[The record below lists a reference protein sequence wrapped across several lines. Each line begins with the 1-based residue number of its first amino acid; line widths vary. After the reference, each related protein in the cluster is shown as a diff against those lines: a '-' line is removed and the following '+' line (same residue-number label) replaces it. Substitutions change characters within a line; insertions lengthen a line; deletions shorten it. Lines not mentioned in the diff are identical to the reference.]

1 MKRAILGLTSLVGAG
16 LFAASSAATAQMV
29 GEDDFPKL
37 LATAQGFT
45 INPQRLD
52 PYRKYNFRVLMDGRY
67 ISGIHYISPL
77 RMRTA
82 SIDYREG
89 GNQGTL
95 RTTPGLTTYPS
106 ITMKRGLT
114 HAREFQNWVDAGG
127 TFGARRNLNEYL
139 KDIRI
144 ELFNE
149 AGQVAHAWNLY
160 RCWPSEYVPVSGMNA
175 LKPELAEESLT
186 IRCDGWE
193 RDRDIREPS
202 PR

>member
-1 MKRAILGLTSLVGAG
+1 MRSTVLGLVNL
-16 LFAASSAATAQMV
+16 ASAVLLAMSGQATAQMA
-29 GEDDFPKL
+29 GDNDFPRL
-37 LATAQGFT
+37 LTATQGFT
-45 INPQRLD
+45 VNPQRLD
-52 PYRKYNFRVLMDGRY
+52 PYRKYNFRVRMEGRY
-67 ISGIHYISPL
+67 ITGIHYISPL

-114 HAREFQNWVDAGG
+114 HSREFQDWVDAGG
-127 TFGARRNLNEYL
+127 TFGSRRDLDNYL

-160 RCWPSEYVPVSGMNA
+160 RCWPSEYIPVSGMNA

-193 RDRDIREPS
+193 RDREVTEPS
-202 PR
+202 QR